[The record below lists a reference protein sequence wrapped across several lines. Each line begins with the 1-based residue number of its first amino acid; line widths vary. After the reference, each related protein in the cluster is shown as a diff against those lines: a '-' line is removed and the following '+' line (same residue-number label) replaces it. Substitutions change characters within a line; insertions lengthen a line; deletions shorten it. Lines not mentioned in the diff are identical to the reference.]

1 MPNGHALLSASG
13 AAKWLSCPPSAR
25 LEEQFPNES
34 SEFARE
40 GTVAHSLAELSARYN
55 LSDISKK
62 EFNAQKKKL
71 LATEDGKKF
80 YNEEMQEHA
89 KDYAELIFGKLQE
102 ARTRSADAFVELE
115 VKVDFSKWVP
125 EGFGTGDCI
134 IVADDWLE
142 IVDLKY
148 GKGYRVEATGNPQMR
163 LYALGALEYYGTLY
177 DIKNV
182 RMTIYQPRL
191 SGVQSSDEITT
202 EELLA
207 WAENVV
213 KPTAALA
220 FEGSGEFAPSE
231 EACKFCLAKETCKAR
246 YEKNLALFDEA
257 EDPLLIT
264 VEEAAAVL
272 EKAAD
277 IRAWLTDLEN
287 LVQSTLLSGEPVTGW
302 KIVEGRSN
310 RKFSD
315 DLKVAEAMKAAGY
328 DEALLYEKKLIT
340 LTQMEKDF
348 GKKKVAEVL
357 GSLIIKPQGKPTLAP
372 ESDKRPA
379 FQPDEA
385 ILAAFDE

>member
-148 GKGYRVEATGNPQMR
+148 GKGHRVEATGNPQMR

-231 EACKFCLAKETCKAR
+231 EACKFCRAKETCKAR